1 VAAYMMLDGN
11 SAAVQAIKMAKVKVI
26 SAYPITPQSSISE
39 ELSRLVRDGS
49 LDAKYLR
56 VESEHTAISAAIGA
70 QLTGVRAATAT
81 SSVGLALMHEV
92 LNVASG
98 CRVPIVMPVVNR
110 ALASPWSL
118 WCDHQDTMAE
128 RDSGWLQLYC
138 ENVQE
143 VFDFVTMGYKIAEH
157 EDVLTP
163 IMICLDGFFLSHS
176 MQKVLIPKQNE
187 VDEFIGDYVKKNTYL
202 DPLNPMVINNLTSP
216 EEFTEMRYQQKDGF
230 DNAAKVMDKVF
241 LEFEKKFGRV
251 HRAVEGYKLEDA
263 EAVIVTL
270 GSMSGTAKQ
279 VVNMLRNQGKKVGA
293 LKIVSFRP
301 FRSDLVN
308 EMLKG
313 IKRIAV
319 FDRTAGLGS
328 QGAPLWHEVCNA
340 LEESNAV
347 VKSYIGGLGGR
358 DISLETVLNV
368 FDDIMNN
375 DSKNKSPV
383 WIDLK
388 DNAMDIRQVKKDA

>member
-1 VAAYMMLDGN
+1 MMLDGN
-11 SAAVQAIKMAKVKVI
+11 AAAVQAIKMAKVKVI

-39 ELSRLVRDGS
+39 ELSDMVQNGS
-49 LDAKYLR
+49 IDAKYLR

-128 RDSGWLQLYC
+128 RDSGWMQFYC

-143 VFDFVTMGYKIAEH
+143 VFDFTTIGYRLAEH

-176 MQKVLIPKQNE
+176 MQKVLIPKQSE
-187 VDEFIGDYVKKNTYL
+187 VDEFLGDYVKKNTYL

-216 EEFTEMRYQQKDGF
+216 DEFTEMRYQQKNGF
-230 DNAAKVMDKVF
+230 DNAVKVMDKVF
-241 LEFEKKFGRV
+241 LEFEKKFGRA
-251 HRAVEGYKLEDA
+251 HRAIEGYKLEDA

-270 GSMSGTAKQ
+270 GSMSGTVKQ
-279 VVNMLRNQGKKVGA
+279 VVNILRNQGKKVGS

-301 FRSDLVN
+301 FRNDLIN

-313 IKRIAV
+313 KKRIAV
-319 FDRTAGLGS
+319 LDRTAGLGS
-328 QGAPLWHEVCNA
+328 QGAPLWHEVRNA
-340 LEESNAV
+340 LEEPNAV

-358 DISLETVLNV
+358 DISIQTVLNV
-368 FDDIMNN
+368 FADVMDNS
-375 DSKNKSPV
+375 SKNESPV
-383 WIDLK
+383 WIDVK
-388 DNAMDIRQVKKDA
+388 DNAMDIRQVDKDA

>member
-1 VAAYMMLDGN
+1 MAAYMMLDGN
-11 SAAVQAIKMAKVKVI
+11 SAAVQAIKMARVKVI

-176 MQKVLIPKQNE
+176 MQKVLIPEQNE

-368 FDDIMNN
+368 FDDIMDNG
-375 DSKNKSPV
+375 SKNKSPV

-388 DNAMDIRQVKKDA
+388 DNAMDIRQVDKDA

>member
-1 VAAYMMLDGN
+1 MAAYMMLDGN

-388 DNAMDIRQVKKDA
+388 DNAMDIRQVDKDA